1 MDHGKQLRQKA
12 ASLALF
18 LGLAVILILTALLLQ
33 QRSKVPA
40 EAGARH
46 TGAHI
51 LMLLPTLEE
60 GREDFRRRANEL
72 SDQYDL
78 RIEIMDL
85 ATVSAQKQMLSIVP
99 DTDVDAVLLWALTNI
114 DEDYR
119 EELTAC
125 RQAGIPVV
133 LIDHDFNDHTLR
145 NSFVGGGINSEL
157 MVINQMI
164 LWTVENDASILIGSY
179 SYADSSEI
187 YELLRLEKG
196 EASGFDLTQL
206 QSARLKSFAAAP
218 PDGYSPR
225 ECLRISGQQGT
236 ASLNLKLL
244 ETLWQEEQT
253 GLIFS
258 LDSTLTSALAAS
270 VDSGTLDKAAVGCIV
285 GYGNQ
290 DKLDPYIRSGV
301 IDELIVSD
309 TLYSAYIGVRYL
321 YDILRGFYVPDT
333 LDSGVKLITR

>member
-1 MDHGKQLRQKA
+1 MNQGKQLRQKA
-12 ASLALF
+12 SSLALF
-18 LGLAVILILTALLLQ
+18 LGLVAILILTALLLQ
-33 QRSKVPA
+33 QRNKVVA

-60 GREDFRRRANEL
+60 GREDFRRKADEL
-72 SDQYDL
+72 SNQYNL

-119 EELTAC
+119 EELIAC

-133 LIDHDFNDHTLR
+133 LIDHDFNDRTLR

-164 LWTVENDASILIGSY
+164 LWTVKNDASILIGSY
-179 SYADSSEI
+179 SYAGSSEI

-196 EASGFDLTQL
+196 EAPGFDLTQL

-225 ECLRISGQQGT
+225 ECLRISDQQG
-236 ASLNLKLL
+236 ASLNLKLQ
-244 ETLWQEEQT
+244 ETLRQEEQT

-285 GYGNQ
+285 GYGDQ
-290 DKLDPYIRSGV
+290 DKLGPYIRSGV